1 MYEPPYTITDAVLQ
15 AVGEISEKVGRLDGS
30 RLLETHPI
38 LRRNN
43 RIRSVHS
50 SLKIEA
56 NSLSLDEVRGVLNGR
71 TVMGPANEIQEVKNA
86 FAAYDQIGTFDPY
99 SLRDLL
105 RLHGVMTAQTVD
117 ESGMFRTGNEGVFNG
132 DRCIFVAPPPERVP
146 GLMED
151 LFGWMKQNRQ
161 RLHPLIL
168 SCVFHYEF
176 VFIHPFKDG
185 NGRMARLWQ
194 TALLTK
200 WNPIFQFLPIES
212 SIERFVQDYYSAID
226 ACNHAGNSTV
236 FLEFMLHQIDRT
248 LSDVLARIG
257 SENELPEQ
265 VAKLLAVMDYGIPYS
280 AKSLMLS
287 LGLSSRD
294 GFRRNYLS
302 PALAAG
308 LIRMEFPD
316 KPNSRNQRYIR
327 V

>member
-1 MYEPPYTITDAVLQ
+1 MYEPPYTITDPILSAM
-15 AVGEISEKVGRLDGS
+15 AAISEKVGHLEGS
-30 RLLETHPI
+30 RLLETRPI
-38 LRRNN
+38 LRHNN
-43 RIRSVHS
+43 RIRSIHS

-71 TVMGPANEIQEVKNA
+71 AVLGPASEIQEVKNA
-86 FAAYDQIGTFDPY
+86 FAAYEQIGAFDPY
-99 SLRDLL
+99 RLQDLL
-105 RLHGVMTAQTVD
+105 RLHGVMTAEVVD

-146 GLMED
+146 VLMED
-151 LFGWMKQNRQ
+151 LFAWIKQSRH

-194 TALLTK
+194 TALLTQ
-200 WNPIFQFLPIES
+200 WNPIFQYLPIES
-212 SIERFVQDYYSAID
+212 SIERYVQDYYAAID
-226 ACNHAGNSTV
+226 ACNHAGNSTA
-236 FLEFMLHQIDRT
+236 FIEFMLSQIDGT
-248 LSDVLARIG
+248 LSEVLDRIKAE
-257 SENELPEQ
+257 SELPEPLER
-265 VAKLLAVMDYGIPYS
+265 LLASMEHGVPYT
-280 AKSLMLS
+280 ARALMQA

-308 LIRMEFPD
+308 LIRMEFPH

>member
-43 RIRSVHS
+43 RIRSVHA

-56 NSLSLDEVRGVLNGR
+56 NSLSLDEVQGVLNGR

-86 FAAYDQIGTFDPY
+86 FDAYDQIGTFDPY

-105 RLHGVMTAQTVD
+105 QLHGVMTAQTVV

-226 ACNHAGNSTV
+226 ACNHAGNSTA
-236 FLEFMLHQIDRT
+236 FLEFMLRQIDRT

-308 LIRMEFPD
+308 LIRMAFPD
-316 KPNSRNQRYIR
+316 KPNSRSQRYIR

>member
-1 MYEPPYTITDAVLQ
+1 MYEPPYTITDPVLRT
-15 AVGEISEKVGRLDGS
+15 VGEISEKVGRLDES
-30 RLLETHPI
+30 RLLETHPV

-56 NSLSLDEVRGVLNGR
+56 NSLSLDEVRGVLNGQS
-71 TVMGPANEIQEVKNA
+71 VVGPASEIQEVKNA
-86 FAAYDQIGTFDPY
+86 FAAYEQIGAFDPY
-99 SLRDLL
+99 RLQDLL
-105 RLHGVMTAQTVD
+105 RLHGVMTAGTVD
-117 ESGMFRTGNEGVFNG
+117 ESGMFRTGNEGVFNA

-146 GLMED
+146 VLMED
-151 LFGWMKQNRQ
+151 LFAWMNQNRQ
-161 RLHPLIL
+161 RIHPLIL

-200 WNPIFQFLPIES
+200 WNPIFQSMPIES
-212 SIERFVQDYYSAID
+212 SIEHFVQDYYSAID
-226 ACNHAGNSTV
+226 ACNHAGNSTA
-236 FLEFMLHQIDRT
+236 FLEFMLEKIDQT
-248 LSDVLARIG
+248 LSDVIARIG
-257 SENELPEQ
+257 SESELPEQ
-265 VAKLLAVMDYGIPYS
+265 FKKLLAVMDYGISYS

-287 LGLSSRD
+287 LGISSRD

-316 KPNSRNQRYIR
+316 KPNSRNQRYMR

>member
-1 MYEPPYTITDAVLQ
+1 MYEPPYTITDPVLR
-15 AVGEISEKVGRLDGS
+15 AVGKISEKVGRLDGS
-30 RLLETHPI
+30 RLLETHPV

-43 RIRSVHS
+43 RIRSIHS

-71 TVMGPANEIQEVKNA
+71 AVLGPASEIQEVKNA
-86 FAAYDQIGTFDPY
+86 FAAYEQIGAFDPY
-99 SLRDLL
+99 RLQDLL
-105 RLHGVMTAQTVD
+105 RLHGVMTAGVVD

-146 GLMED
+146 LLMEG
-151 LFGWMKQNRQ
+151 LFAWMNQNRQ
-161 RLHPLIL
+161 RIHPLIL
-168 SCVFHYEF
+168 SCVFHYES

-200 WNPIFQFLPIES
+200 WNPIFQCLPIES

-226 ACNHAGNSTV
+226 ACNHAGNSTA
-236 FLEFMLHQIDRT
+236 FLEFMLEKIDQT
-248 LSDVLARIG
+248 LSDVIVRIG
-257 SENELPEQ
+257 SESEQPEQ
-265 VAKLLAVMDYGIPYS
+265 AEKLLAVMDYGISYS
-280 AKSLMLS
+280 AKSLMIS

-316 KPNSRNQRYIR
+316 KPNSRNQRYMR

>member
-1 MYEPPYTITDAVLQ
+1 MYEPPYTITDPVLRT
-15 AVGEISEKVGRLDGS
+15 VGEISEKVGRLDES
-30 RLLETHPI
+30 RLLETHPV

-56 NSLSLDEVRGVLNGR
+56 NSLSLDEVRGVLNGQS
-71 TVMGPANEIQEVKNA
+71 VVGPASEIQEVKNA
-86 FAAYDQIGTFDPY
+86 FAAYEQIGAFDPY
-99 SLRDLL
+99 RLQDLL
-105 RLHGVMTAQTVD
+105 RLHGVMTAGTVD
-117 ESGMFRTGNEGVFNG
+117 ESGMFRTGNEGVFNA

-146 GLMED
+146 VLMED
-151 LFGWMKQNRQ
+151 LFAWMNQNRQ
-161 RLHPLIL
+161 RIHPLIL

-200 WNPIFQFLPIES
+200 WNPIFQSMPIES

-226 ACNHAGNSTV
+226 ACNHAGNSTA
-236 FLEFMLHQIDRT
+236 FLEFMLEKIDQT
-248 LSDVLARIG
+248 LSDVIARIG
-257 SENELPEQ
+257 SESELPEQ
-265 VAKLLAVMDYGIPYS
+265 FEKLLAVMDYGISYS

-287 LGLSSRD
+287 LGISSRD

-316 KPNSRNQRYIR
+316 KPNSRNQRYMR